1 MSDKVV
7 VNNPILAPGARV
19 LIRDA
24 EWLVRKVDR
33 TENGRQAVSVVG
45 LSQIVKDRE
54 AIFLEEIDQ
63 IKPLNPVDTDLVA
76 DTSSFYRDSLLFM
89 ESLLRQTP
97 PTDEHLYI
105 GYQGASPA

>member
-1 MSDKVV
+1 MK
-7 VNNPILAPGARV
+7 NPVLAPGARI

-33 TENGRQAVSVVG
+33 TASGRQAVAVVG

-63 IKPLNPVDTDLVA
+63 IELLNPADTELVA
-76 DTSSFYRDSLLFM
+76 DTSSFYRDSILFI

-105 GYQGASPA
+105 NSILPFKR